1 MLDEF
6 STMGA
11 MNLSVPSRL
20 CQQDEDALRLGA
32 ESAALGAEKRAD
44 VRHDRRK
51 HLHKINPSR
60 LCQQDEDALRI
71 GAESAALV
79 TQSTTNK
86 NKKSGDKAKQAQQRI
101 AAEELLQ
108 NQIACKKQEVDIL
121 KKRLDDTASDLEL

>member
-1 MLDEF
+1 MIGNGTMLFQNSCGSFGSMLDEF

-11 MNLSVPSRL
+11 INLSV
-20 CQQDEDALRLGA
+20 
-32 ESAALGAEKRAD
+32 
-44 VRHDRRK
+44 
-51 HLHKINPSR
+51 PSR

-121 KKRLDDTASDLEL
+121 KERLDAYIYT